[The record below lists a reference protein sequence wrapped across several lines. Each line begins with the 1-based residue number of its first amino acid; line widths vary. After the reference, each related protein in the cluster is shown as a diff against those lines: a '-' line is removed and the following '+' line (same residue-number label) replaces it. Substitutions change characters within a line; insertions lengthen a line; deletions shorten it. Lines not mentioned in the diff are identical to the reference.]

1 MRPGD
6 KMVNIH
12 NTVGTLVVVLFLAL
26 TIINVLRVTGRT
38 IPIARPLSYVAALL
52 LFVQIALG
60 IGLLSSGAEITPLH
74 YILGLLA
81 IITVG
86 AEHGYAGRRPS
97 PELQA
102 MAALLATG
110 ATTILVTAAH
120 IIGSS
125 S

>member
-1 MRPGD
+1 MLNLH
-6 KMVNIH
+6 NI
-12 NTVGTLVVVLFLAL
+12 VGTLVVVLFLAL
-26 TIINVLRVTGRT
+26 TIINVLRVTGRS
-38 IPIARPLSYVAALL
+38 IPIARPLSYVAGLL
-52 LFVQIALG
+52 LFVQLALG
-60 IGLLSSGAEITPLH
+60 FGLLGSGHDITPLH
-74 YILGLLA
+74 YILALLA

-86 AEHGYAGRRPS
+86 AEHGYAGRRPT
-97 PELQA
+97 PELRA